1 MSRAIENFHGTDKN
15 PCAGIMKLHALVLR
29 DSIQTEELMSF
40 LKQRIQIEEQY
51 CKNLCELKSKSLGA
65 NGFANSEKVTS
76 VVFLKYKSEMGT
88 IANGHQLMVEKLQAM
103 ISPLEK
109 YLDECRSSLTPRA
122 ETIHNGWKKYEKHLA
137 DTTRLEGIATKKFA
151 ELESELNN
159 NREPLEQQRNVIIA
173 NRALDVDYFNDLLSE
188 LQNQVNSEDIW
199 RILGNLKDC
208 YNGNELFTYL
218 KLKGWND
225 IEAREFLN
233 YLVQEGFLKAC
244 TGRAIPFSTLLF
256 YQWKRSAIEV
266 QNEPLY
272 KKLKREATR
281 AAFEANKSA
290 KQLEGLRTTVDLQMS
305 EYIQI
310 AIPLLLEHV
319 KLVKNTISLCV
330 DTEKIPTNINT
341 SMGNEIQVYL
351 ETLDPEKEIKS
362 IIDNEKTGIKP
373 IPTFVPKS
381 FPPVPSRKVFG
392 VPLADSKKIPK
403 IIRKCLSYLE
413 DTFAKT
419 PGAHLDVWLD
429 SNVNLSAVLS
439 LRQILNNT
447 SCNRNDLRKFPPEII
462 VAVLKQYLL
471 ELPVSLCSDELYD
484 PLKLLY
490 LSKTDDSKSR
500 LNSVRNMIAT
510 LPTCHFQTLT
520 YFVNYLNS
528 LIINLD
534 PNDIRITSLSNSL
547 GSYILRPKVEN
558 SLTIL
563 DKHPQR
569 LVKDLILH
577 CHELVISDTTPCNS
591 PESSEDESA
600 STRVIFLDEDNCSL
614 KSFITKKTGY
624 SLTIDGE
631 SCKSINENY

>member
-1 MSRAIENFHGTDKN
+1 
-15 PCAGIMKLHALVLR
+15 MKLHGLVLR
-29 DSIQTEELMSF
+29 DSIQTEELIAF
-40 LKQRIQIEEQY
+40 IKQRIQIEELY
-51 CKNLCELKSKSLGA
+51 CKSLCDLKAKGLGS
-65 NGFANSEKVTS
+65 NGFANSDRITA

-88 IANGHQLMVEKLQAM
+88 IANGHQLMIEKLQTA
-103 ISPLEK
+103 IPSLEK
-109 YLDECRSSLTPRA
+109 YLGECRSSLTPRA
-122 ETIHNGWKKYEKHLA
+122 ESIHHGWKKHEKIL
-137 DTTRLEGIATKKFA
+137 TETLRLEAIALKRFA
-151 ELESELNN
+151 ELENELDNH
-159 NREPLEQQRNVIIA
+159 REPLEQQRNVIIA

-208 YNGNELFTYL
+208 YNGEELFKYL
-218 KLKGWND
+218 KLKGWSVM
-225 IEAREFLN
+225 EVKEFLN

-244 TGRAIPFSTLLF
+244 TGRALPFSTLLF

-281 AAFEANKSA
+281 AAFESNKA
-290 KQLEGLRTTVDLQMS
+290 ARQLESLRATLDLQMS

-310 AIPLLLEHV
+310 AIPLLAEHV
-319 KLVKNTISLCV
+319 KLVKSTIAFCV
-330 DTEKIPTNINT
+330 DTEKIPGN
-341 SMGNEIQVYL
+341 SMGNDIQVFL
-351 ETLDPEKEIKS
+351 ESLDPEKEIKS
-362 IIDNEKTGIKP
+362 IVDNEKTGVKP

-381 FPPVPSRKVFG
+381 FPPIPSKKVFG
-392 VPLADSKKIPK
+392 VPLVETKRIPK

-413 DTFAKT
+413 DIFNQT
-419 PGAHLDVWLD
+419 PSAHLE
-429 SNVNLSAVLS
+429 
-439 LRQILNNT
+439 ILNNG
-447 SCNRNDLRKFPPEII
+447 SFNRNDLRKFPPEII

-471 ELPVSLCSDELYD
+471 ELPVSLCSDELYE
-484 PLKLLY
+484 PLKILY

-520 YFVNYLNS
+520 YFINYLNS

-534 PNDIRITSLSNSL
+534 QNDIRITQLSNSL

-569 LVKDLILH
+569 LVKDLIMH
-577 CHELVISDTTPCNS
+577 CNELVVSDVTPCNS

-624 SLTIDGE
+624 SLTIDDG

>member
-1 MSRAIENFHGTDKN
+1 MSKALENFYGTAKN

-29 DSIQTEELMSF
+29 DSIQTEELIAF
-40 LKQRIQIEEQY
+40 LRQRIQIEEIY
-51 CKNLCELKSKSLGA
+51 CKSLCELKSKVLGN

-88 IANGHQLMVEKLQAM
+88 IANGHQLMIERLQAM
-103 ISPLEK
+103 VPPLEK
-109 YLDECRSSLTPRA
+109 YLSDCRSSLTPKA
-122 ETIHNGWKKYEKHLA
+122 ESIHNGWKRYEKLLA
-137 DTTRLEGIATKKFA
+137 DTLRLESFASKKY
-151 ELESELNN
+151 SELDEELKC
-159 NREPLEQQRNVIIA
+159 NRDPLEQQRNVIIS

-188 LQNQVNSEDIW
+188 LQNHVNCEDIW

-208 YNGNELFTYL
+208 YNGDDLFTYL
-218 KLKGWND
+218 KLKGWNE

-244 TGRAIPFSTLLF
+244 TGRAIPFSTQIF
-256 YQWKRSAIEV
+256 YQWKRTAMEI
-266 QNEPLY
+266 QNEPVY

-290 KQLEGLRTTVDLQMS
+290 KQLESVRTSIDLQMS
-305 EYIQI
+305 DYIQL

-319 KLVKNTISLCV
+319 KLVKSTITRCV
-330 DTEKIPTNINT
+330 ESEKIPGNVNNY
-341 SMGNEIQVYL
+341 MGNELQIYL

-362 IIDNEKTGIKP
+362 VIDNEKTGIKP

-381 FPPVPSRKVFG
+381 FPPIPSRRVFG
-392 VPLADSKKIPK
+392 VPLTDSKRIPK
-403 IIRKCLSYLE
+403 IMRKCLSYLE

-419 PGAHLDVWLD
+419 PSAHLDVW
-429 SNVNLSAVLS
+429 
-439 LRQILNNT
+439 
-447 SCNRNDLRKFPPEII
+447 NDLRKFPPEII

-471 ELPVSLCSDELYD
+471 ELPVSLCSDELYE
-484 PLKLLY
+484 PLKILY
-490 LSKTDDSKSR
+490 LSKTDDSRSR
-500 LNSVRNMIAT
+500 LNSLRNMIAT

-520 YFVNYLNS
+520 FLANYLNS

-534 PNDIRITSLSNSL
+534 PNDIKITNLSNSL

-558 SLTIL
+558 NLTIL

-577 CHELVISDTTPCNS
+577 CHELVVSDTTPCNS

-614 KSFITKKTGY
+614 RSFITKKTGY

-631 SCKSINENY
+631 SCKSINE